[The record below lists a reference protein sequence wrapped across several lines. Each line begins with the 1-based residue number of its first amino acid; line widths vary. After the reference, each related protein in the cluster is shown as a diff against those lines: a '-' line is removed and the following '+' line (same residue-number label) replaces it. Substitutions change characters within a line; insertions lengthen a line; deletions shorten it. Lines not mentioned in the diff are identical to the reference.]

1 METIYKYPLSTND
14 SETTL
19 SLPTGA
25 TVLRIDSQG
34 VSINLWAIVD
44 TDVKKKKKRTF
55 EVFGTGH
62 PMRPLKRRYVNTFF
76 VEDNTFVFHA
86 FEQI

>member
-44 TDVKKKKKRTF
+44 TDVK
-55 EVFGTGH
+55 
-62 PMRPLKRRYVNTFF
+62 FF
-76 VEDNTFVFHA
+76 
-86 FEQI
+86 